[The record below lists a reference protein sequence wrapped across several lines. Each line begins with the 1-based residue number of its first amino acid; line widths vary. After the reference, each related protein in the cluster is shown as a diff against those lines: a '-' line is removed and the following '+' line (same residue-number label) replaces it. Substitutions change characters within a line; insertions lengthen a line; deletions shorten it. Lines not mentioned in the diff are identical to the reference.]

1 MFKRFLPV
9 LALGVAFAFGLTS
22 PLSAQQREVP
32 YWATIN
38 TDELNMRVGPSL
50 EFKIAWVYRREGL
63 PLKVV
68 RVVEGWRL
76 VRDHDGTEGWVTSN
90 LLSAE
95 RGAIVVGEGLAAMRA
110 APADNGKLK
119 WNAEPGVSGKLGDCD
134 AGWCLFDVNGRS
146 GWVKTDRL
154 WGAGKP

>member
-1 MFKRFLPV
+1 MFKRFLPA
-9 LALGVAFAFGLTS
+9 LALGVTFAFGLTS

-90 LLSAE
+90 LLSPE